1 MARSREYA
9 ATVTASPYQLLK
21 MSEAQRVALES
32 GNFRGGSANTAAI
45 VAGLTGITAT
55 VLGLV
60 FVASTPVGVAMGI
73 ASLAS
78 TLFASGTGST
88 VENVISDGIAGIDKI
103 NTQIALYGGRYDLYQ
118 IKFPF
123 LEYTLQDG
131 TVIRFISVMA
141 LCKKHTPEMDGKFSK
156 TDS

>member
-9 ATVTASPYQLLK
+9 ATITASPYQLLK

-45 VAGLTGITAT
+45 VAGLTGIT
-55 VLGLV
+55 
-60 FVASTPVGVAMGI
+60 
-73 ASLAS
+73 
-78 TLFASGTGST
+78 LFASGTGQT
-88 VENVISDGIAGIDKI
+88 VENVISNGIAGIDKI
-103 NTQIALYGGRYDLYQ
+103 NNQIALYGGRYDLYQ

-131 TVIRFISVMA
+131 TVIRFISGNGVVQKA
-141 LCKKHTPEMDGKFSK
+141 HSGNGWEVF
-156 TDS
+156 

>member
-9 ATVTASPYQLLK
+9 TTITASPYQLLK

-45 VAGLTGITAT
+45 VAGLSGITAT
-55 VLGLV
+55 VLGLI

-78 TLFASGTGST
+78 SLFAAGTGST
-88 VENVISDGIAGIDKI
+88 VENVISNGIAGIDKI
-103 NTQIALYGGRYDLYQ
+103 NNQIALYGERYDLYQ

-131 TVIRFISVMA
+131 TVIRFISGNGVVQKA
-141 LCKKHTPEMDGKFSK
+141 HSGNGWEVF
-156 TDS
+156 